1 MMFTCSWEVNRLT
14 EDEVIREDHEM
25 IGDDQ
30 LRIGI
35 TIWVRIR
42 IRRMCGS
49 VDRVGGWITLADLG
63 K

>member
-14 EDEVIREDHEM
+14 EDEVIRENHEM
-25 IGDDQ
+25 IVDDQ

-49 VDRVGGWITLADLG
+49 VD
-63 K
+63 